1 MIALPVVNQS
11 AHFTLGEDALI
22 PDLLAN
28 YPQARPVL
36 DRFGLRGCGGRL
48 GPVESLGFFALTHGV
63 DVDLLL
69 EDLREVIRS
78 KRTEASAPIE
88 PKLQDAIYRP
98 FFLAAIATVLTAG
111 ASWGAIILWQ
121 IGFQGKFT
129 GVSLQHVN
137 AHGQAQV
144 YGWCGLF
151 IMGFAYQAFPR
162 MWQTELVAPRCSIAS
177 LVLMLAG
184 VVLRSIGMVASG
196 NWAVP
201 VALVGGCAQIVAVA
215 IFAAQ
220 MFLTFQRTGA
230 RPEPYIGFVLTAL
243 FWFYAMSI
251 LDQWHTYR
259 TMVAATRE
267 ALIAQIAT
275 WQAPL
280 RDMQIHGLL
289 MFMIFGVSIRML
301 PPLFGVPSVNPR
313 RAWRALAVLTIAVA
327 SEICIFITYRLTQNH
342 AIAALLMIPW
352 LMLAIGAWM
361 VAAPFKLWQATPI
374 ANRSTKF
381 IRAAYAWLAISL
393 VMLLMLPVHQALSHI
408 PFSHAYYG
416 AIRHAITV
424 GFASLTIMGMAAKV
438 VPTLNGVST
447 RNLSSLWLPFAL
459 VNLGCFLRVTL
470 QALTDFYPSAF
481 HLVGISGVFEVI
493 GLAIWGAGL
502 AHIMLKGTSDRIEFT
517 TARPTSISADDTV
530 GEVVASFPQT
540 LETFADF
547 GFGQLKNP
555 LLRRTLARAVT
566 IRQAASLHGVNLTD
580 LLSALNDAR
589 F

>member
-1 MIALPVVNQS
+1 MVALPVVHRS
-11 AHFTLGEDALI
+11 AHFTLNEDALI
-22 PDLLAN
+22 PDLLAHH
-28 YPQARPVL
+28 PQARPVL
-36 DRFGLRGCGGRL
+36 DRFGLRGCGGRF
-48 GPVESLGFFALTHGV
+48 GPVESLGFFARTHGV

-78 KRTEASAPIE
+78 KRAEGSTAIE

-162 MWQTELVAPRCSIAS
+162 MWQTELFSPRSSIAS
-177 LVLMLAG
+177 FALMLAG
-184 VVLRSIGMVASG
+184 VLLRSIGMIGSG
-196 NWAVP
+196 SWAVP
-201 VALVGGCAQIVAVA
+201 VTLAGGCAQILAVA

-220 MFLTFQRTGA
+220 MFLTFQRSAA
-230 RPEPYIGFVLTAL
+230 RLEPYIGFILMAL
-243 FWFYAMSI
+243 FWLCAMTVF
-251 LDQWHTYR
+251 DQWHTYR
-259 TMVAATRE
+259 TMVATTRE

-289 MFMIFGVSIRML
+289 MFVIFGVSIRML
-301 PPLFGVPSVNPR
+301 PPLFGVAPVNTR

-327 SEICIFITYRLTQNH
+327 SEIAIFITYRLTQNH

-352 LMLAIGAWM
+352 LMLALGAWM
-361 VAAPFKLWQATPI
+361 IAAPFRLWRATPI
-374 ANRSTKF
+374 VDRSTKF
-381 IRAAYAWLAISL
+381 VRAAYAWLAISL

-424 GFASLTIMGMAAKV
+424 GFASLMIMGMAAKV

-447 RNLSSLWLPFAL
+447 RNLSSLWFPFAL

-493 GLAIWGAGL
+493 GLAVWGAGL
-502 AHIMLKGTSDRIEFT
+502 ARLMLKRASEPIEFSA
-517 TARPTSISADDTV
+517 ARPAPIRGDDIV

-547 GFGQLKNP
+547 GFSQLKNP
-555 LLRRTLARAVT
+555 VLRRTLARAVT

-580 LLSALNDAR
+580 LLSALNHAQ
-589 F
+589 